1 MARNE
6 GPSAHRVPALSPRA
20 ATSSGRLFTIR
31 EQDEGR
37 GGGGRP
43 NRRWKHVPSSLKVT
57 HDYRSPPSG
66 KDTIRRGE
74 CGGRGDR
81 DDGRGDSGS
90 GGNGNFGGWG
100 SGRLKGRDGGNS
112 GGSGHGSDGKS
123 GGGSG
128 GGISGGGSGS
138 GSGGDGGSVSG
149 DVSGSGSCDIDG
161 GGIGDSGSGGVSH
174 CGGGR
179 DAGVGGSVGHEP
191 NHNGTA
197 GVPVA
202 KMVVEKRLRFEPKV
216 SHSHGKQSHSKGVRK
231 QRQEAHGPRA
241 VSVVLSKVSPGG
253 SPTCK
258 YAGGAVESAR
268 ASSENGACLFVAG
281 YVTSISARTTKS
293 QERPSRAKPSR
304 HIAAST
310 PGRTRLEDRS
320 SPESRANSTPPP
332 AMANK
337 AGADNGGAK
346 TDERVRLAKER
357 RQELEKMQ
365 ASRGELFQE
374 KERKARELYE
384 RFMAER
390 RRRLAEQRQREEER
404 RVAVDEK
411 RRQKLAED
419 KARYEASISRAQE
432 KGPPR
437 RDPRNRWSWGGALP
451 SNHTA
456 SPRKHH
462 DTPDRRSVS
471 TVNLSRH
478 PPDSVV
484 SKRLS
489 MSSATLLNS
498 PDRPGSSGKRKKT
511 NGRRSQLTPMEMSI
525 VSRLLTPTHSSLA
538 RSRSVATLSGEG
550 HCPVFP
556 VCPRSAFASPVLT
569 PTHSKQQHRHR
580 SRSQER
586 RFKPF
591 STPSPLVERLK
602 KEKRI
607 SSPGAGLSASPI
619 LRPPRRSEPPPRSCP
634 QTGGTTTPVTSGK
647 TSGPVRAN
655 HPSPAATAAFV
666 SSKPPSGPQTPRPRV
681 DRKDAKDVKEA
692 KEVKDAKEK
701 KETKAEKER
710 ANAATA
716 KDEKRPAI
724 AKKPKLSSPP
734 AAGSK
739 VATPNGAAPVS
750 PLPPPSPLPQA
761 AGGYREKAA
770 MTPATER
777 RGADGAPAEVV
788 EAPAAAAVAA
798 AAPVPVVEEKEEEK
812 PGAERA
818 RGEMMRMPTIVVEEA
833 PPVVDSD
840 ESEEPTASGWFD
852 ETAAAGTKPTV
863 STQEAPAGGKR
874 QGDQSPVDGKPSP
887 KDHPAADGAGR
898 ESGARTAETT
908 GPVETARPPPPPVVE
923 AAAATATAAAATKTP
938 KKSGAAEGDAARPSA
953 ATEEAATRT
962 PVGKGRSDEAKASSG
977 GGGGKSLAG
986 STNAE
991 DATRAL
997 AEKRKLAREQR
1008 EKEEQE
1014 RIAHAEAE
1022 KRMKEEIARRKA
1034 EERARREEEA
1044 RRLEDERRVQ
1054 EEEERRRAEEERE
1067 RRETEERERQVEI
1080 QKQREEAE
1088 VRAREEA
1095 EKQRVERARQA
1106 HKEEQER
1113 LERKK
1118 RLEQIMKR
1126 TRKSEPNKEK
1136 EGGKDLEDTP
1146 DQQSNGDTGDSPG
1159 LLSLNGQTH
1168 AREAPTGNGSAAVGS
1183 LTTEGSNGR
1192 DFEELIDLAMEPRSM
1207 KAAVTAEGGDAAAD
1221 TVGSASAPPLPPNPP
1236 LIAFEENGDSLA

>member
-1 MARNE
+1 ME
-6 GPSAHRVPALSPRA
+6 VGMEVSAGREPDLVLNPAW
-20 ATSSGRLFTIR
+20 
-31 EQDEGR
+31 
-37 GGGGRP
+37 GGG
-43 NRRWKHVPSSLKVT
+43 V
-57 HDYRSPPSG
+57 
-66 KDTIRRGE
+66 
-74 CGGRGDR
+74 
-81 DDGRGDSGS
+81 
-90 GGNGNFGGWG
+90 
-100 SGRLKGRDGGNS
+100 
-112 GGSGHGSDGKS
+112 
-123 GGGSG
+123 
-128 GGISGGGSGS
+128 
-138 GSGGDGGSVSG
+138 
-149 DVSGSGSCDIDG
+149 
-161 GGIGDSGSGGVSH
+161 
-174 CGGGR
+174 
-179 DAGVGGSVGHEP
+179 A
-191 NHNGTA
+191 A
-197 GVPVA
+197 GVPD
-202 KMVVEKRLRFEPKV
+202 L
-216 SHSHGKQSHSKGVRK
+216 
-231 QRQEAHGPRA
+231 
-241 VSVVLSKVSPGG
+241 
-253 SPTCK
+253 
-258 YAGGAVESAR
+258 
-268 ASSENGACLFVAG
+268 
-281 YVTSISARTTKS
+281 ISAGVHG
-293 QERPSRAKPSR
+293 AGVKPSR
-304 HIAAST
+304 GKHSST

-411 RRQKLAED
+411 RKQKLAED

-437 RDPRNRWSWGGALP
+437 RDPRNRWSWGGAIP

-456 SPRKHH
+456 SPRKHL
-462 DTPDRRSVS
+462 DNPDRRSVS

-525 VSRLLTPTHSSLA
+525 VSRLLTPTHSSMA

-556 VCPRSAFASPVLT
+556 VCPRSAFASPALT

-619 LRPPRRSEPPPRSCP
+619 LRPPRRSEPPPRSSPPPPRSSP
-634 QTGGTTTPVTSGK
+634 QAGGTTTPVTSGK
-647 TSGPVRAN
+647 TSGPLRAN

-681 DRKDAKDVKEA
+681 DRKDVKEA
-692 KEVKDAKEK
+692 KEAKEG
-701 KETKAEKER
+701 KEGRKGRTR
-710 ANAATA
+710 
-716 KDEKRPAI
+716 KRRRRRRTGRRRRPRRT
-724 AKKPKLSSPP
+724 
-734 AAGSK
+734 AGSK
-739 VATPNGAAPVS
+739 VATPNVAAPVS
-750 PLPPPSPLPQA
+750 PLPLPPPSSPQA

-770 MTPATER
+770 VTPAPATER
-777 RGADGAPAEVV
+777 RGADGAPAEVD
-788 EAPAAAAVAA
+788 EAPAAVAARARRPKPCRRQTVAQRATRRRRRQIGRDDGARRKLRGRRRRRRRWRQPRRQAVA
-798 AAPVPVVEEKEEEK
+798 V
-812 PGAERA
+812 
-818 RGEMMRMPTIVVEEA
+818 
-833 PPVVDSD
+833 
-840 ESEEPTASGWFD
+840 
-852 ETAAAGTKPTV
+852 
-863 STQEAPAGGKR
+863 
-874 QGDQSPVDGKPSP
+874 
-887 KDHPAADGAGR
+887 
-898 ESGARTAETT
+898 
-908 GPVETARPPPPPVVE
+908 
-923 AAAATATAAAATKTP
+923 AATATATAVTKTP

-953 ATEEAATRT
+953 ATEEATTRT
-962 PVGKGRSDEAKASSG
+962 PGGGKGRSDEAKASSSGGGGG
-977 GGGGKSLAG
+977 GGGGKGLAG

-1044 RRLEDERRVQ
+1044 RRLEEERRVQ
-1054 EEEERRRAEEERE
+1054 EEEERRRAEEDRE
-1067 RRETEERERQVEI
+1067 RREIEERERQVEI

-1136 EGGKDLEDTP
+1136 EGKDIEDAP

-1207 KAAVTAEGGDAAAD
+1207 KAAVTNESGDAPAD
-1221 TVGSASAPPLPPNPP
+1221 AVGSATTTAPPPNPP

>member
-1 MARNE
+1 ME
-6 GPSAHRVPALSPRA
+6 VGMEVSAGREPDLVLNPAW
-20 ATSSGRLFTIR
+20 
-31 EQDEGR
+31 
-37 GGGGRP
+37 GGG
-43 NRRWKHVPSSLKVT
+43 V
-57 HDYRSPPSG
+57 
-66 KDTIRRGE
+66 
-74 CGGRGDR
+74 
-81 DDGRGDSGS
+81 
-90 GGNGNFGGWG
+90 
-100 SGRLKGRDGGNS
+100 
-112 GGSGHGSDGKS
+112 
-123 GGGSG
+123 
-128 GGISGGGSGS
+128 
-138 GSGGDGGSVSG
+138 
-149 DVSGSGSCDIDG
+149 
-161 GGIGDSGSGGVSH
+161 
-174 CGGGR
+174 
-179 DAGVGGSVGHEP
+179 A
-191 NHNGTA
+191 A
-197 GVPVA
+197 GVPD
-202 KMVVEKRLRFEPKV
+202 L
-216 SHSHGKQSHSKGVRK
+216 
-231 QRQEAHGPRA
+231 
-241 VSVVLSKVSPGG
+241 
-253 SPTCK
+253 
-258 YAGGAVESAR
+258 
-268 ASSENGACLFVAG
+268 
-281 YVTSISARTTKS
+281 ISAGVHG
-293 QERPSRAKPSR
+293 AGVKPSR
-304 HIAAST
+304 GKHSST

-337 AGADNGGAK
+337 AGTDNGGAK

-365 ASRGELFQE
+365 DHLKAASSEDAVHNTGTCPSQQRGASRGELFQE

-411 RRQKLAED
+411 RKQKLAED

-437 RDPRNRWSWGGALP
+437 RDPRNRWSWGGAIP

-456 SPRKHH
+456 SPRKHL
-462 DTPDRRSVS
+462 DNPDRRSVS

-556 VCPRSAFASPVLT
+556 VCPRSAFASPALT

-619 LRPPRRSEPPPRSCP
+619 LRPPRRSEPPPRSSPPSPWSSP

-647 TSGPVRAN
+647 TSGPLRAN

-681 DRKDAKDVKEA
+681 DRKDVKEAKEA
-692 KEVKDAKEK
+692 KEVKEGKEK
-701 KETKAEKER
+701 KETKDRKETKAEKER
-710 ANAATA
+710 VNAATA

-734 AAGSK
+734 AAGLK
-739 VATPNGAAPVS
+739 VATPNVAAPVS
-750 PLPPPSPLPQA
+750 PLPPPPPSSPQT

-770 MTPATER
+770 VTPAPATER

-788 EAPAAAAVAA
+788 EAPAAVAA
-798 AAPVPVVEEKEEEK
+798 APAPVPVVEEKEEEK
-812 PGAERA
+812 PGAERV

-840 ESEEPTASGWFD
+840 ESEEPTATGWFD
-852 ETAAAGTKPTV
+852 ETAAAGTNPPTV
-863 STQEAPAGGKR
+863 STQEAPAGVKR

-887 KDHPAADGAGR
+887 KEQSAEDGAGR
-898 ESGARTAETT
+898 ESVAKSAETT
-908 GPVETARPPPPPVVE
+908 GPAETARPAPAAAE
-923 AAAATATAAAATKTP
+923 AAAAVAATAPATAVTKTP

-953 ATEEAATRT
+953 ATEEVATRT
-962 PVGKGRSDEAKASSG
+962 PGGGKGRSDEAKASSSGGGG
-977 GGGGKSLAG
+977 GGGGKGLAG

-1044 RRLEDERRVQ
+1044 RRLEEERRVQ
-1054 EEEERRRAEEERE
+1054 EEEERRRAEEDRE
-1067 RRETEERERQVEI
+1067 RREIEERERQVEI

-1136 EGGKDLEDTP
+1136 EGKDLEDAP

-1207 KAAVTAEGGDAAAD
+1207 KAAVTTESGDAPSDA
-1221 TVGSASAPPLPPNPP
+1221 VGSATTTAPPPNPP

>member
-1 MARNE
+1 MAAREMSPIEPEQRPGEGAMARNE

-20 ATSSGRLFTIR
+20 ATASGRLFTIR

-43 NRRWKHVPSSLKVT
+43 NRRWQHVPSSLKVA

-90 GGNGNFGGWG
+90 GGNRNLVGWG
-100 SGRLKGRDGGNS
+100 SGRVRGRDGGNS

-128 GGISGGGSGS
+128 GSISGGGSG
-138 GSGGDGGSVSG
+138 D
-149 DVSGSGSCDIDG
+149 GSCDIDG
-161 GGIGDSGSGGVSH
+161 GGIGDSGSGGISH
-174 CGGGR
+174 CRGGR
-179 DAGVGGSVGHEP
+179 DADVGGSVGHEP
-191 NHNGTA
+191 NQNGIA

-202 KMVVEKRLRFEPKV
+202 KIVVEKRLRFEPKV
-216 SHSHGKQSHSKGVRK
+216 NHSHGKQSHSKGVRK
-231 QRQEAHGPRA
+231 QRREAHGPRA

-281 YVTSISARTTKS
+281 YVTSISARTTKC

-337 AGADNGGAK
+337 AGTDNGGAK

-411 RRQKLAED
+411 RKQKLAED

-437 RDPRNRWSWGGALP
+437 RDPRNRWSWGGAIP

-456 SPRKHH
+456 SPRKHL
-462 DTPDRRSVS
+462 DNPDRRSVS

-498 PDRPGSSGKRKKT
+498 PDRP
-511 NGRRSQLTPMEMSI
+511 GRRSQLTPMEMSI

-556 VCPRSAFASPVLT
+556 VCPRSAFASPALT

-591 STPSPLVERLK
+591 STPSPLRLPSRSAPHCK
-602 KEKRI
+602 KRREYQMCWVTI
-607 SSPGAGLSASPI
+607 GAASA
-619 LRPPRRSEPPPRSCP
+619 RRRSSP

-647 TSGPVRAN
+647 TSGPLRAN

-681 DRKDAKDVKEA
+681 DRKDVKDVKDVKEA
-692 KEVKDAKEK
+692 KEAKEAKEGKEGKEAKEK
-701 KETKAEKER
+701 KVTKDRKETKAEKER
-710 ANAATA
+710 VNAATT
-716 KDEKRPAI
+716 KDEQRPAI

-739 VATPNGAAPVS
+739 IATPNVAAPVS
-750 PLPPPSPLPQA
+750 PLPPPPPSSPQT
-761 AGGYREKAA
+761 AGG
-770 MTPATER
+770 
-777 RGADGAPAEVV
+777 
-788 EAPAAAAVAA
+788 
-798 AAPVPVVEEKEEEK
+798 
-812 PGAERA
+812 
-818 RGEMMRMPTIVVEEA
+818 
-833 PPVVDSD
+833 
-840 ESEEPTASGWFD
+840 
-852 ETAAAGTKPTV
+852 
-863 STQEAPAGGKR
+863 
-874 QGDQSPVDGKPSP
+874 
-887 KDHPAADGAGR
+887 
-898 ESGARTAETT
+898 
-908 GPVETARPPPPPVVE
+908 
-923 AAAATATAAAATKTP
+923 
-938 KKSGAAEGDAARPSA
+938 
-953 ATEEAATRT
+953 
-962 PVGKGRSDEAKASSG
+962 
-977 GGGGKSLAG
+977 
-986 STNAE
+986 TNAE

-1044 RRLEDERRVQ
+1044 RRLEEERRVQ
-1054 EEEERRRAEEERE
+1054 EEEERRRAEEDRE
-1067 RRETEERERQVEI
+1067 RREIEERERQVEI

-1136 EGGKDLEDTP
+1136 EGKDLEDAP

-1207 KAAVTAEGGDAAAD
+1207 KAAVTTESGDAPAD
-1221 TVGSASAPPLPPNPP
+1221 TVGSATTTAPPPNPP

>member
-1 MARNE
+1 MAARE
-6 GPSAHRVPALSPRA
+6 MSP
-20 ATSSGRLFTIR
+20 IEP
-31 EQDEGR
+31 EQ
-37 GGGGRP
+37 RP
-43 NRRWKHVPSSLKVT
+43 
-57 HDYRSPPSG
+57 
-66 KDTIRRGE
+66 
-74 CGGRGDR
+74 
-81 DDGRGDSGS
+81 
-90 GGNGNFGGWG
+90 
-100 SGRLKGRDGGNS
+100 
-112 GGSGHGSDGKS
+112 
-123 GGGSG
+123 
-128 GGISGGGSGS
+128 
-138 GSGGDGGSVSG
+138 
-149 DVSGSGSCDIDG
+149 
-161 GGIGDSGSGGVSH
+161 
-174 CGGGR
+174 
-179 DAGVGGSVGHEP
+179 
-191 NHNGTA
+191 
-197 GVPVA
+197 
-202 KMVVEKRLRFEPKV
+202 
-216 SHSHGKQSHSKGVRK
+216 
-231 QRQEAHGPRA
+231 
-241 VSVVLSKVSPGG
+241 
-253 SPTCK
+253 
-258 YAGGAVESAR
+258 
-268 ASSENGACLFVAG
+268 
-281 YVTSISARTTKS
+281 
-293 QERPSRAKPSR
+293 
-304 HIAAST
+304 AST